1 MFYMI
6 FFIECNVLKGEK
18 EIVILKSKNL
28 MLNTFSAGTNL
39 GI

>member
-6 FFIECNVLKGEK
+6 FFIQCNVLKGEK

-39 GI
+39 EI

>member
-1 MFYMI
+1 MI

-39 GI
+39 EI